1 MGGMGALW
9 GEGGS
14 LWVGVDSWWVEG
26 DLCFDISGPMTDMQ
40 IL

>member
-26 DLCFDISGPMTDMQ
+26 GISVLIYLDP
-40 IL
+40 